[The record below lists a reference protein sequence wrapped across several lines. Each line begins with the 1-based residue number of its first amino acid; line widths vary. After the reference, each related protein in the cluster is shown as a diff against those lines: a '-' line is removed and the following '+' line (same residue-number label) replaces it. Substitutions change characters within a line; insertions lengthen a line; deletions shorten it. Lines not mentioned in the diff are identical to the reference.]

1 MASVPSI
8 VRIDIPGTLP
18 DGRTFIGWSPVQA
31 TARLVPPLP
40 PLPFPL
46 PGPQARVPITLSNSG
61 SVGRVRFGTQRTG
74 NGTTTLQL
82 DLPVSGAAVSFWV
95 GGDFGRPSQD
105 HGDAMIE
112 AKLRATPA
120 ATLGVKPLMV
130 RVRKNAVT
138 LTNAER
144 DRFLAAMG
152 TLNGRGLG
160 RFTDFRLMHTAP
172 ADLEEHGGPGFL
184 PWHRAYILDL
194 ERELQAIDPRV
205 ALPYWRFDQPA
216 PQLFTLD
223 YLGAPGPTGFVQL
236 RPGHPLEHW
245 TTDLAPGILREIT
258 FDVNNAP
265 HRPISEA
272 DTLRLGGT
280 SNTYASFRNMEGNPH
295 GSAHVSFNGFIRSPS
310 TAPRD
315 PLFFLLHCNVDRLW
329 AKWQWLFRRHDPAVS
344 QSFSNGTRIG
354 HRLPDTM
361 WPWNGSITPPRP
373 PFAPGGA
380 FAASDATTLPGPT
393 PTVRAMLD
401 YQGKVGG
408 TSLAFDYDD
417 VPFEN

>member
-31 TARLVPPLP
+31 TARLATPIPPLP
-40 PLPFPL
+40 IPLL
-46 PGPQARVPITLSNSG
+46 GPQARVPITLSNSG
-61 SVGRVRFGTQRTG
+61 GVGRVRFGTQRTG

-105 HGDAMIE
+105 HGDAVIE

-120 ATLGVKPLMV
+120 MTLGVRPLMV
-130 RVRKNAVT
+130 RVRKNAIT
-138 LTNAER
+138 LTNTER
-144 DRFLAAMG
+144 DRFLSALG

-160 RFTDFRLMHTAP
+160 RFTDFRLMHTQP
-172 ADLEEHGGPGFL
+172 ASPEEHGGPGFL

-205 ALPYWRFDQPA
+205 TLPYWRFDQPA
-216 PQLFTLD
+216 PQLFTRD
-223 YLGAPGPTGFVQL
+223 YLGEPGPGDFV
-236 RPGHPLEHW
+236 RFRAGHPLEHW
-245 TTDLAPGILREIT
+245 TTDFQPGIWRALQ
-258 FDVNNAP
+258 FNPNNAP
-265 HRPISEA
+265 HRPMNEA
-272 DTLRLGGT
+272 ATMALGGT

-295 GSAHVSFNGFIRSPS
+295 GQAHVSFTGWVSSIP
-310 TAPRD
+310 TAARD
-315 PLFFLLHCNVDRLW
+315 PLFFMLHCNVDRLW
-329 AKWQWLFRRHDPAVS
+329 ARWQWLFRRHDPAVS
-344 QSFSNGTRIG
+344 QSFINGPRVG
-354 HRLPDTM
+354 HRLPDPM
-361 WPWNGSITPPRP
+361 WPWNGIITPPRP

-380 FAASDATTLPGPT
+380 FAGSAATALPGPQ
-393 PTVRAMLD
+393 PVVRSMLD
-401 YQGKVGG
+401 YQGKLGG
-408 TSLAFDYDD
+408 VSLAFDYDD